1 VETTPIGDTG
11 LEASRI
17 GLGTWAIGGWMWGGS
32 EEEGSLRTIEAA
44 LDAGITLVDT
54 APVYGHGRSE
64 ELVGKA
70 LERSGRRDQVV
81 LATKVGLE
89 WDGDEVWRNGTRG
102 RVQAEIRDSLR
113 RLRTDRIDLYQV
125 HWPDLET
132 PVEETAEAMAE
143 LLDRGL
149 IQAVG
154 VSNFSPAQMER
165 FRAVCPLHASQPP
178 FNLFERGAEEVVLPY
193 GREHGITSL
202 TYGALCRGLLTGKME
217 PDTTFPDDDLRSE
230 DPKFQPPRYA
240 RYLEAVDRLDALAR
254 ERHDTDVLHLAVRWL
269 LDHPGVGIALWGAR
283 RPEQVEPV
291 PEMFGWSLDAS
302 DKEAIDRILDETI
315 RDPVG
320 PEFMAPPET
329 REVR

>member
-1 VETTPIGDTG
+1 METTPIADTG

-32 EEEGSLRTIEAA
+32 EEEASLRTLEAA

-70 LERSGRRDQVV
+70 LERSGRRGEVV

-89 WDGDEVWRNGTRG
+89 WDGDEVWRNGTRE
-102 RVQAEIRDSLR
+102 RIETEIEDSLR

-143 LLDRGL
+143 LLERGL
-149 IQAVG
+149 VRAVG
-154 VSNFSPAQMER
+154 VSNFSPEQMER

-178 FNLFERGAEEVVLPY
+178 FNLFERGAEDDVLPY
-193 GREHGITSL
+193 GREQELTSL

-217 PDTTFPDDDLRSE
+217 PDTTFPDDDLRSQ
-230 DPKFQPPRYA
+230 DPKFQPPRYR
-240 RYLEAVDRLDALAR
+240 RYLAAVDRLDTLAR

-269 LDHPGVGIALWGAR
+269 LDHPGVGVALWGAR

-291 PEMFGWSLDAS
+291 PEMFGWSLSAS
-302 DKEAIDRILDETI
+302 DKQAIDRILEETV

-329 REVR
+329 KDGG